1 VVSSPNGTQAV
12 DRAARLLTEVVH
24 APGSVTFTE
33 LAAATGLAKST
44 TSRLLLALERN
55 GLVRRDDAGRFRPG
69 EMFVRFAW
77 RGGAEAGLTEV
88 AQPYLDRLGE
98 ATGETVNLGVGR
110 DGMVEQIAQVDSGY
124 LIGATNWLGRAV
136 PLHCSAAGKVLL
148 AHGAAKLLAGRL
160 ERCTDQTIT
169 SRAVLEAELA
179 AVRERGFAV
188 IDGELEPGL
197 VAVAA
202 PIHRDGGAVVAAL
215 SVSGPGTR
223 LTPPRIADVAAACVA
238 QARGLS
244 QVLGHRRDGVAPGRD
259 GPAPRL
265 ADTARAPHAAQAR
278 REGAA

>member
-1 VVSSPNGTQAV
+1 
-12 DRAARLLTEVVH
+12 
-24 APGSVTFTE
+24 
-33 LAAATGLAKST
+33 
-44 TSRLLLALERN
+44 
-55 GLVRRDDAGRFRPG
+55 
-69 EMFVRFAW
+69 
-77 RGGAEAGLTEV
+77 
-88 AQPYLDRLGE
+88 
-98 ATGETVNLGVGR
+98 
-110 DGMVEQIAQVDSGY
+110 
-124 LIGATNWLGRAV
+124 
-136 PLHCSAAGKVLL
+136 
-148 AHGAAKLLAGRL
+148 AAKLLAGRL

-244 QVLGHRRDGVAPGRD
+244 QALGHRRDGAAPGRD

-278 REGAA
+278 REGAACPPTSYSSRCTTTPWWATAPPCL